1 MRKLTLFVFA
11 VLLGVSLNAQHVF
24 NKGTL
29 LFNAGIGLG
38 GYNGAGWIPS
48 VHVSGEVG
56 VIPTGD
62 IGLVSFGGVVE
73 YKYSSWGGTR
83 INTNYNYNYHQV
95 LVGPRA
101 YWHVHA
107 FDSEKFDAYGA
118 VGAGVRF
125 WTQYSG
131 WDQVK
136 QEYTSKAKVSP
147 YGEVFVGGR
156 MMFSEAFG
164 LFAEVGWSPVSILR
178 FGLTFGF

>member
-1 MRKLTLFVFA
+1 MKKITILVLTIM
-11 VLLGVSLNAQHVF
+11 LGVNLNAQHVF

-38 GYNGAGWIPS
+38 GLNAAGWIPS
-48 VHVSGEVG
+48 VNVSGEFG

-73 YKYSSWGGTR
+73 YKYSNWSGVWT
-83 INTNYNYNYHQV
+83 NTNYKYNYHQV
-95 LVGPRA
+95 IVGPRA

-107 FDSEKFDAYGA
+107 FDSDKYDAYA
-118 VGAGVRF
+118 CVGGGVRF
-125 WTQYSG
+125 WTQYTN
-131 WDQVK
+131 WDPAK

-147 YGEVFVGGR
+147 YGEFFVGGR
-156 MMFSEAFG
+156 MMFKEALG
-164 LFAEVGWSPVSILR
+164 IFAELGYSPLSIIR